1 VNVDPKG
8 CGSVAVKEAD
18 VVVVGAGF
26 GGLNLIESL
35 AGEDLD
41 LLLVDRHNYHT
52 FQPLLYQVATA
63 GLGPEHV
70 AHSVRDIL
78 QSQSNASFRMGTVQ
92 DVHFEDRT
100 IQLESSDALRY
111 KYLVIAAGAS
121 SNYFGI
127 EGAREHS
134 VPIKNLH
141 NAMFLRTHILERFEE
156 ADRNPDRIDDGILN
170 FVVVGGGP
178 TGIETAG
185 ALMELFDQVFRYDY
199 SDELVDRARV
209 VLVEML
215 PHLLDPYEESLRSYT
230 REALEKRGVEVMVE
244 TTVEHVSDQAVQL
257 KDKPALPT
265 ETLIWA
271 AGVKANPLA
280 DHLDVDQTRGGR
292 IQVDGDL
299 RVPARDSTFAIGDIA
314 GARDPEGTLLPQ
326 LAPVAI
332 QQGQHV
338 ARQIKRLEKGDVTE
352 TFEYDDPGQMA
363 TIGRHDAVVE
373 LNNGWRLSGYF
384 AWLIWVFL
392 HIAKLIGFRNKLMV
406 FMSWV
411 YNYFTYGS
419 SSRLILDVEREN
431 DLIHPESSE
440 TSNESGNRGSQA

>member
-1 VNVDPKG
+1 MAQN
-8 CGSVAVKEAD
+8 EAD
-18 VVVVGAGF
+18 VVVIGAGF
-26 GGLNLIESL
+26 GGLNLIEGL
-35 AGEDLD
+35 AGTDRD

-78 QSQSNASFRMGTVQ
+78 QSQSNASFRMGTVA
-92 DVHFEDRT
+92 DVRFSDRT
-100 IQLESSDALRY
+100 VEFESRDSLSYRH
-111 KYLVIAAGAS
+111 LVIAAGAS

-127 EGAREHS
+127 DGAREHA

-141 NAMFLRTHILERFEE
+141 NTLFLRSHILERFEE
-156 ADRNPDRIDDGILN
+156 ADRDPARIEDGILN

-185 ALMELFDQVFRYDY
+185 ALMELFDQVLRYDY

-209 VLVEML
+209 VLIEML
-215 PHLLDPYEESLRSYT
+215 PHLLDPYESSLRTYT
-230 REALEKRGVEVMVE
+230 REALEDRGVEVKVE
-244 TTVEHVSDQAVQL
+244 TTVERAHEEAVDLQSGESI
-257 KDKPALPT
+257 PT

-280 DHLDVDQTRGGR
+280 DHLDVEQTRAGR
-292 IQVDGDL
+292 IVVDDDL
-299 RVPARDSTFAIGDIA
+299 RVPGRDAVFAIGDIA
-314 GARDPEGTLLPQ
+314 GATDEDDELLPQ

-332 QQGQHV
+332 QQGCHV
-338 ARQIKRLEKGDVTE
+338 ARQIQRIEKDKPTE
-352 TFEYDDPGQMA
+352 SFVYDNPGQMA

-373 LNNGWRLSGYF
+373 LANGWTMSGYF
-384 AWLIWVFL
+384 AWVIWVFL

-406 FMSWV
+406 FLSWV

-419 SSRLILDVEREN
+419 SSRLILDVDRED
-431 DLIHPESSE
+431 DLLTIE
-440 TSNESGNRGSQA
+440 GSDSVEPS